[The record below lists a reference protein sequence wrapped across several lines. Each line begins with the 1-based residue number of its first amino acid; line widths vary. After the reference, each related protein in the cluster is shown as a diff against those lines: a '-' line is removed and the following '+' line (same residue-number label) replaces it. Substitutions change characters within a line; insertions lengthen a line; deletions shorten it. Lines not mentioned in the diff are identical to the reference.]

1 VDTRT
6 GEILAEANEKV
17 SGKAIDEIIA
27 RGLSSF
33 EVFFPLE
40 SEIAT
45 ILTDTLRK
53 DPVKTPEEALVEIY
67 RRLRPGDPPTLEG
80 SRTLFQGMFFDANR
94 YDLSRVGRLKMNTK
108 LGTTLPLDQRVLT
121 TDDFVLVLK
130 YLLGLRRNPPGID
143 DIDHLGNRRVRA
155 VGELLEN
162 QFRIGL

>member
-33 EVFFPLE
+33 EVFFPAE
-40 SEIAT
+40 SESGT
-45 ILTDTLRK
+45 ILCDTLRK

-80 SRTLFQGMFFDANR
+80 SRTPFTGMFFDPDR
-94 YDLSRVGRLKMNTK
+94 YNISRV
-108 LGTTLPLDQRVLT
+108 
-121 TDDFVLVLK
+121 
-130 YLLGLRRNPPGID
+130 
-143 DIDHLGNRRVRA
+143 A
-155 VGELLEN
+155 
-162 QFRIGL
+162 